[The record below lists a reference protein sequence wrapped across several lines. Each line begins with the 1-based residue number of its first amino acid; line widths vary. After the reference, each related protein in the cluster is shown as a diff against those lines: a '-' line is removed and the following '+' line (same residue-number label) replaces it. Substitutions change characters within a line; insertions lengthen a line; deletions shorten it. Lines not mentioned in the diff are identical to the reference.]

1 MYFLKKFIRSIALKM
16 RQAARQSGIGLET
29 ISCSYLKRNYL
40 IRNLSSLADVWQK
53 KLFSFSL

>member
-1 MYFLKKFIRSIALKM
+1 M

-40 IRNLSSLADVWQK
+40 IRNLSSLAENYFHLVCK
-53 KLFSFSL
+53 